1 MRNIRLQTIA
11 TLLCL
16 YCAAVAH
23 AQQPQPT
30 AAVPKLVR
38 FSGSFRPANGLPVQS
53 VEGVTLAVYRDQT
66 GGTALWSEI
75 QNVAVDADGHY
86 SLLMGTTQNDGMPL
100 ELFSSGDPRWLGA
113 KFNRPGEVEQ
123 PRVLLAS
130 VPYALKASDA
140 ETLGGRPASA
150 YLLAGASV
158 GASTGLATS
167 TTATTPKPTK
177 SATPITSGM
186 PNYIGKFANTTDLVD
201 SAMYE
206 VNGNVGIFTT
216 QPAISLDVRTGT
228 LPQMGI
234 AGTTDYLT
242 FFASDVFGPAIY
254 WDPAK
259 DMRFGK
265 GGASLYNPFGFVEQ
279 MRIQSSTGNV
289 GIGTLAPGSRLD
301 VVGDM
306 NFSGSVRY
314 QGSPV
319 LQVPSAAFAGN
330 IALGLG
336 ALQSN
341 TTGVG
346 NTAAGYQ
353 ALFNNTTGGVN
364 TATGRFAL
372 TSNTTGNQNT
382 AVGDS
387 ALSANT
393 TGLGNTAMGE
403 IALRENTIGNFN
415 TATGN
420 VTLSQ
425 NTTGLNNTAMGS
437 GALSS
442 NTTGSNNTVIGSEA
456 LLFSITGSNNVAIG
470 AQAGQ
475 NVAAGNSNNVHI
487 SSLGSAA
494 DGGTVRIGSLG
505 VQTAFFVA
513 GVRGTTTASND
524 AIPVMIDSAGQLGT
538 VSSSRRFKENIEDMG
553 SASQNLMR
561 LRPVTYRYKQPFA
574 DGSKPIQYGLIAEEV
589 AEVYPDLVAHSADG
603 QIETVKY
610 QVLDSMLLNEVQRQQ
625 AEVRRL
631 EDRLV
636 KLEAA
641 LAKVSSVQ

>member
-1 MRNIRLQTIA
+1 MRNIRLQTA
-11 TLLCL
+11 AALLFL
-16 YCAAVAH
+16 YCATVVH

-38 FSGSFRPANGLPVQS
+38 FSGSFRAANGLPAEF

-66 GGTALWSEI
+66 GGNALWSEI

-100 ELFSSGDPRWLGA
+100 ELFSSGEPRWLGA

-150 YLLAGASV
+150 YLLAGGSV
-158 GASTGLATS
+158 GATTGLATS
-167 TTATTPKPTK
+167 TTATTPVKPTK
-177 SATPITSGM
+177 SATPVTSGM

-206 VNGNVGIFTT
+206 VNGNIGIMTT
-216 QPAISLDVRTGT
+216 NPLISLDARTGPF
-228 LPQMGI
+228 PQMGM
-234 AGTTDYLT
+234 AQTTDYLT
-242 FFASDVFGPAIY
+242 FFASDTYGPAIY

-265 GGASLYNPFGFVEQ
+265 GGSGLYNPFGFVEQ

-289 GIGTLAPGSRLD
+289 GIGTMAPGSKLD

-314 QGSPV
+314 QGSLV
-319 LQVPSAAFAGN
+319 LQVPGGSPGQN
-330 IALGLG
+330 TALGLG
-336 ALQSN
+336 ALPSI
-341 TTGVG
+341 TTGGG

-353 ALFNNTTGGVN
+353 ALASNTTGIGNTAVGVQALQSNTTGRVN
-364 TATGRFAL
+364 TATGIAAL
-372 TSNTTGNQNT
+372 DLNTTGNQN
-382 AVGDS
+382 AAIGSD
-387 ALSANT
+387 
-393 TGLGNTAMGE
+393 AM
-403 IALRENTIGNFN
+403 L
-415 TATGN
+415 
-420 VTLSQ
+420 
-425 NTTGLNNTAMGS
+425 
-437 GALSS
+437 S
-442 NTTGSNNTVIGSEA
+442 NTTGSNNTAVGIAA
-456 LLFSITGSNNVAIG
+456 LYSNTTGNNNIAVGFDA
-470 AQAGQ
+470 AQ
-475 NVAAGNSNNVHI
+475 NVSGGNSYNIHI
-487 SSLGSAA
+487 GN
-494 DGGTVRIGSLG
+494 DGFANDNRTIRIGDFST
-505 VQTAFFVA
+505 QTSFFAA
-513 GVRGTTTASND
+513 GVRGITTTNND

-538 VSSSRRFKENIEDMG
+538 VSSSRRFKEDIGDMG
-553 SASQNLMR
+553 AASRDLMR

-574 DGSKPIQYGLIAEEV
+574 DGSKPVQYGLIAEEV

-625 AEVRRL
+625 AEIGGQKDQIRRL
-631 EDRLV
+631 EQRNQSLEERLA

-641 LAKVSSVQ
+641 LASTSAVARVLLPK